1 MFVKKSLRV
10 SLISALP
17 MLAMCLSSALAHAS
31 TVGVGGC
38 TNFVNFTTISQAI
51 SAVPPGSTIMVCPGN
66 YYEQL
71 LITKK
76 LTLEGVVS
84 GNENAA
90 IIYPPAAGLISNTTD
105 ARGAVAAQILVQG
118 TAGPVKITN
127 LTVDGTGNNYTSGDL
142 RGILYQDAS
151 GTVLHVAARNQIPGG
166 TLNGDQSGQGIMV
179 ETTSSSSAVLTVEN
193 SSVHNYNKNGIVAR
207 YTGASLT
214 ATGNFVQG
222 AGAVSGSAAQNG
234 IEIAFNG
241 ATGSIKS
248 NTVLDNVYYDPSSAS
263 SAGILLYDTKQDGGI
278 PVSGNTVGN
287 SQEGIQIFTDSPGA
301 LGDVVN
307 VTANKI
313 YGTSSF
319 DAIDVCTSG
328 NTITGNTIINA
339 AQSGVHFDGS
349 CGVGNSNSASAN
361 TFIESACAGY
371 LVDTD
376 TSNPAPTGTYLD
388 VPFEVATTT
397 ASCTIPQAQQAHGRT
412 GSKIRP

>member
-1 MFVKKSLRV
+1 MFRKVSLRP
-10 SLISALP
+10 SLLAVVCLAL
-17 MLAMCLSSALAHAS
+17 AFAGQSAHAS

-51 SAVPPGSTIMVCPGN
+51 SAVPSGSTIMVCPGN
-66 YYEQL
+66 YFEQL

-76 LTLEGVVS
+76 LTLEGVAS

-90 IIYPPAAGLISNTTD
+90 VIYPPAAGLVTNTSD

-179 ETTSSSSAVLTVEN
+179 ETTSSSSASLTVEN

-207 YTGASLT
+207 YAGASLT

-241 ATGSIKS
+241 ATGSIKT
-248 NTVLDNVYYDPSSAS
+248 NVVIDNVYYDPTSSS
-263 SAGILLYDTKQDGGI
+263 SAGILLYDAKEDASIQ
-278 PVSGNTVGN
+278 VSGNTVGN
-287 SQEGIQIFTDSPGA
+287 SQEGIQLFTDSPGTY
-301 LGDVVN
+301 GDG
-307 VTANKI
+307 VTVSTNKI
-313 YGTSSF
+313 FGTSSF
-319 DAIDVCTSG
+319 DAIDVCTSDNVING
-328 NTITGNTIINA
+328 NTIVNA
-339 AQSGVHFDGS
+339 AESGVHFDSS
-349 CGVGNSNSASAN
+349 CGAGNANNASTN

-371 LVDTD
+371 LEDSG
-376 TSNPAPTGTYLD
+376 TSNNNAAGTYLD
-388 VPFEVATTT
+388 VPFEIATST
-397 ASCTIPQAQQAHGRT
+397 AGCSIPQAQQAHGRT

>member
-1 MFVKKSLRV
+1 
-10 SLISALP
+10 
-17 MLAMCLSSALAHAS
+17 
-31 TVGVGGC
+31 
-38 TNFVNFTTISQAI
+38 
-51 SAVPPGSTIMVCPGN
+51 MVCPGN

-71 LITKK
+71 LIAKK
-76 LTLEGVVS
+76 LTLEGVAS

-90 IIYPPAAGLISNTTD
+90 VIYPPAAGLISNTSD

-118 TAGPVKITN
+118 TVGPVKITN

-263 SAGILLYDTKQDGGI
+263 SAGILLYDTKQDGRI

-307 VTANKI
+307 VTSNKI

-349 CGVGNSNSASAN
+349 CGVGSSNSASAN

-376 TSNPAPTGTYLD
+376 TSNAAPTGTYLD
-388 VPFEVATTT
+388 VPFEVATST

>member
-1 MFVKKSLRV
+1 MFVKKSLRA
-10 SLISALP
+10 SLMSTLP
-17 MLAMCLSSALAHAS
+17 MMAMCLSSALAHAS

-51 SAVPPGSTIMVCPGN
+51 SAVPAGSTIMVCPGN

-76 LTLEGVVS
+76 LTLEGVAS

-90 IIYPPAAGLISNTTD
+90 VIYPPAGGLVSNTTD

-118 TAGPVKITN
+118 TAGPVKISN
-127 LTVDGTGNNYTSGDL
+127 LTVDGTGNNYTSGDI

-151 GTVLHVAARNQIPGG
+151 GTITHVAARNQIPGG

-179 ETTSSSSAVLTVEN
+179 ETTSSSSAVLTVTN

-207 YTGASLT
+207 YAGASLT
-214 ATGNFVQG
+214 ASGNFVQG

-234 IEIAFNG
+234 IEIAFEG

-248 NTVLDNVYYDPSSAS
+248 NTVIDNVYYDPSSSS
-263 SAGILLYDTKQDGGI
+263 SAGILLYDAAQDAGI
-278 PVSGNTVGN
+278 AVSGNTVGN
-287 SQEGIQIFTDSPGA
+287 SQEGIQLYTDSSGT
-301 LGDVVN
+301 LGDGVLVS
-307 VTANKI
+307 ANKI

-319 DAIDVCTSG
+319 DGIDVCTSG

-339 AQSGVHFDGS
+339 AESGVHFDGS
-349 CGVGNSNSASAN
+349 CGVSHSNNASGN

-371 LVDTD
+371 LADAG
-376 TSNPAPTGTYLD
+376 TSNPSPTGTYLD
-388 VPFEVATTT
+388 VPFAVATST
-397 ASCTIPQAQQAHGRT
+397 AGCTIPQAQAHART